1 MKQNNELLEY
11 IYKTASMGYES
22 TTNLLRALEN
32 KDNKLKKAIEDELKE
47 YEKIVKETKKLLKN
61 NKIEPKKTNIMTK
74 ISSYVGINMEVVKD
88 NSYSAIA
95 SMLIEGLNIGKIE
108 MEKKIENFEKT
119 TNKQIIKLA
128 KDLYEFQNNSI
139 EELKKYL

>member
-11 IYKTASMGYES
+11 IYKTANMGYES
-22 TTNLLRALEN
+22 TTNLLRSLEN

-61 NKIEPKKTNIMTK
+61 NKIDLPKTNIMTK
-74 ISSYVGINMEVVKD
+74 ISSYIGINMEVVKD
-88 NSYSAIA
+88 NSDSAIA
-95 SMLIEGLNIGKIE
+95 SMLIEGLNMGKIE

-119 TNKQIIKLA
+119 ANKQIIKLA
-128 KDLYEFQNNSI
+128 KDLYEFQNKSI

>member
-1 MKQNNELLEY
+1 MKENNELLEY
-11 IYKTASMGYES
+11 IYKSAHMGYEA
-22 TTNLLRALEN
+22 TTNLLKALEN

-47 YEKIVKETKKLLKN
+47 YEKIEKEAKKILKN
-61 NKIEPKKTNIMTK
+61 NKVEPKKTNIMTK
-74 ISSYVGINMEVVKD
+74 ISSYIGINMEVVKD
-88 NSYSAIA
+88 NSDSAIA
-95 SMLIEGLNIGKIE
+95 SMLIEGLNMGKIE

-119 TNKQIIKLA
+119 ANKQIIKLA